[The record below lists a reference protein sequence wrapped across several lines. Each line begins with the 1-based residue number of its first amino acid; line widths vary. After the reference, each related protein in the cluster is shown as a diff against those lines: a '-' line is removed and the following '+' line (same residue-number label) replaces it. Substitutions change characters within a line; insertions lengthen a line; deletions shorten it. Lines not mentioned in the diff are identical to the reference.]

1 MTVNRVLIGVLALAA
16 VALSPGSQTVGAEE
30 SGKLGRLQGTVYE
43 GRRRNVTG
51 ATIVVGSE
59 TDGARRFIT
68 SSDVRGQF
76 HVQDLPNGSYRVDLQ
91 REGYAPVR
99 KSDVELRFPFRA
111 VVEVLMKPVDLG
123 ADGVAVPRLQPSTP
137 GSVSVRGEVTVRAER
152 KPLGDVM
159 IRFVRIDGGDDPRQ
173 ILTARD
179 GTFEVEGLF
188 AGRWQVEVRGV
199 GFLAIQTALNLG
211 QDTELR
217 FAMVE
222 QPPDFKPGPL
232 ELMPPEEPIP
242 PPGLF
247 GG

>member
-1 MTVNRVLIGVLALAA
+1 MTSSRVLIGVLTL
-16 VALSPGSQTVGAEE
+16 VAMAISPGFRAAGAEV
-30 SGKLGRLQGTVYE
+30 SGKLGRLQGAVYE
-43 GRRRNVTG
+43 GRRRNVVGVTV
-51 ATIVVGSE
+51 VVGSE

-68 SSDVRGQF
+68 SSDVRGRF
-76 HVQDLPNGSYRVDLQ
+76 HVQDLPNGSYRVDLR

-111 VVEVLMKPVDLG
+111 VVEVLMTPVDVG
-123 ADGVAVPRLQPSTP
+123 ADGAAAPRRQPSEP
-137 GSVSVRGEVTVRAER
+137 GAVTVRGQVTVRTED

-173 ILTARD
+173 VLTARD
-179 GTFEVEGLF
+179 GTFAVAGLLS
-188 AGRWQVEVRGV
+188 GRWQVEVRGV
-199 GFLAIQTALNLG
+199 GFLAIQTALDLG
-211 QDTELR
+211 QDADLR
-217 FAMVE
+217 FALVE